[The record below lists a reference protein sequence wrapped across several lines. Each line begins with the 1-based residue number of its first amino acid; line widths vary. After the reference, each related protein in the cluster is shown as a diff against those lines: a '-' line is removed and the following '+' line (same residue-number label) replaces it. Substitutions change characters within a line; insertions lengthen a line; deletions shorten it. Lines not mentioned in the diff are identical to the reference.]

1 MPARHLTDPR
11 AERIRIILLVEDR
24 VQFQEDLCRG
34 VLGIFRPAKEPAANL
49 QDVAIVRLVDC
60 A

>member
-1 MPARHLTDPR
+1 MPASHLTHPR
-11 AERIRIILLVEDR
+11 AERIRIILLVKDR
-24 VQFQEDLCRG
+24 MQFQEDLCCG
-34 VLGIFRPAKEPAANL
+34 VLGVFRLAEEPAANL